1 MANSIEAEKRAGWAL
16 VSPPFLYT
24 LLALAVPFIV
34 IVGLSFA
41 GLEGGRARVPL
52 APGDAEKLYFT
63 FENFA
68 RVLSE
73 PIYRV
78 VLLRSLIIAVCV
90 TLATVLM
97 AYPIAYF
104 VSFYVAPSKKALWIF
119 LITIPFW
126 TSYIIRLALWRTI
139 LGYNGIFDNFV
150 GIFGIEPMNLLSN
163 GALAITITLSHAFAP
178 FAVLPIFVAL
188 EKVDRSLLE
197 AGQDLGETRWTT
209 FLRVTLPLSMPGVM
223 AAVLIVFI
231 PVVGDYVTAKLMGGS
246 TTPMIAN
253 LVEVEM
259 LKKRDHAMGSAVA
272 VTAMATVAVIS
283 ILFVL
288 LNRRFIGSKK

>member
-1 MANSIEAEKRAGWAL
+1 MANANAAERRAGWLL

-24 LLALAVPFIV
+24 LLILAVPFSA
-34 IVGLSFA
+34 IVGLAFL
-41 GLEGGRARVPL
+41 GLDGGRVRVPL
-52 APGDAEKLYFT
+52 AEGDFDKLYPT
-63 FENFA
+63 LDNFI
-68 RVLSE
+68 RVFSE

-78 VLLRSLIIAVCV
+78 VMLRSLLIGFFV

-104 VSFYVAPSKKALWIF
+104 VSFHVHPSKKALWIF

-150 GIFGIEPMNLLSN
+150 GLFGIDPVNILAN
-163 GALAITITLSHAFAP
+163 APLAIVITLSHAFAP

-209 FLRVTLPLSMPGVM
+209 FLRVTLPLSMGGVL

-231 PVVGDYVTAKLMGGS
+231 PVAGDYVTAKLMGGS

-259 LKKRDHAMGSAVA
+259 LRKRDHAMGSAVA
-272 VTAMATVAVIS
+272 VTAMALVAIIS
-283 ILFVL
+283 LIFVL
-288 LNRRFIGSKK
+288 FNRRYLGGRK

>member
-150 GIFGIEPMNLLSN
+150 GVFGIEPMNLLSN

>member
-1 MANSIEAEKRAGWAL
+1 MANANAAERRAGWLL

-24 LLALAVPFIV
+24 LLILAVPFSA
-34 IVGLSFA
+34 IVGLAFL
-41 GLEGGRARVPL
+41 GLDGGRVRVPL
-52 APGDAEKLYFT
+52 AEGDFDKLYPT
-63 FENFA
+63 LDNFI
-68 RVLSE
+68 RVFSE

-78 VLLRSLIIAVCV
+78 VMLRSLLIGFFV

-104 VSFYVAPSKKALWIF
+104 VSFHVHPSKKALWIF

-150 GIFGIEPMNLLSN
+150 GLFGIEPVNILAN
-163 GALAITITLSHAFAP
+163 APLAIVITLSHAFAP

-209 FLRVTLPLSMPGVM
+209 FLRVTLPLSMGGVL

-231 PVVGDYVTAKLMGGS
+231 PVAGDYVTAKLMGGS

-259 LKKRDHAMGSAVA
+259 LRKRDHAMGSAVA
-272 VTAMATVAVIS
+272 VTAMALVAIIS
-283 ILFVL
+283 LIFVL
-288 LNRRFIGSKK
+288 LNRRYLGGRK

>member
-1 MANSIEAEKRAGWAL
+1 MANSIEAEKRAGWVL

>member
-1 MANSIEAEKRAGWAL
+1 MANANAAERRAGWLL

-24 LLALAVPFIV
+24 LLVLAVPFAA
-34 IVGLSFA
+34 IVGLAFL
-41 GLEGGRARVPL
+41 GLDGGRVRVPL
-52 APGDAEKLYFT
+52 AEGDFDKLYPT
-63 FENFA
+63 LENFV
-68 RVLSE
+68 RVFSE

-78 VLLRSLIIAVCV
+78 VMLRSLLIGFFV

-104 VSFYVAPSKKALWIF
+104 VSFHVHPSKKALWIF

-150 GIFGIEPMNLLSN
+150 GLFGLDPVNILANAP
-163 GALAITITLSHAFAP
+163 LAIVITLSHAFAP

-209 FLRVTLPLSMPGVM
+209 FLRVTLPLSMGGVL

-231 PVVGDYVTAKLMGGS
+231 PVAGDYVTAKLMGGS

-259 LKKRDHAMGSAVA
+259 LRKRDHAMGSAVA
-272 VTAMATVAVIS
+272 VTAMALVAIIS
-283 ILFVL
+283 LIFVL
-288 LNRRFIGSKK
+288 MNRRYLGGRK